1 MLRIIWRILT
11 IFLVIIILFAILPKS
26 FWEWLKPYFN
36 IEVLLNTLKAG
47 WNNFWNFI
55 KEATGLDFSK
65 IPEFIKNYLGLD
77 LIKLWV
83 SIKSFVIYILEKIL
97 NILR

>member
-1 MLRIIWRILT
+1 L
-11 IFLVIIILFAILPKS
+11 
-26 FWEWLKPYFN
+26 
-36 IEVLLNTLKAG
+36 
-47 WNNFWNFI
+47 NFI

-77 LIKLWV
+77 IIKFWLAIKNLITA
-83 SIKSFVIYILEKIL
+83 ILEKIL

>member
-1 MLRIIWRILT
+1 MLRIIWRIFI

-26 FWEWLKPYFN
+26 FWQWLKPYFN
-36 IEVLLNTLKAG
+36 IEVLLNTLKTG
-47 WNNFWNFI
+47 WINFWNFI

-77 LIKLWV
+77 IIKFWLA
-83 SIKSFVIYILEKIL
+83 IKNFIINILEKIL